1 MQNARILHVLSL
13 VESYG
18 RACAACGLSSGKDEN
33 RCSVERAKSTKF
45 YNQIKQLLNEEK
57 EK

>member
-1 MQNARILHVLSL
+1 MQNSRILHVLSL

-18 RACAACGLSSGKDEN
+18 HAHNACGFYSGKDEN
-33 RCSVERAKSTKF
+33 RSAVERAKSTKI

>member
-18 RACAACGLSSGKDEN
+18 RACGLSSGKDEN
-33 RCSVERAKSTKF
+33 RRAVERAKSTKF